1 MNFFIKRIF
10 LDGNDEAYNIYD
22 KPWRSEN
29 TLSNHLYRPPKNMDG
44 ENYGG
49 DIEEIAK
56 QKRFVPDRGFA
67 GAEGSAQRGSGP
79 VQFEK
84 DQEDSFGIDKLLADV
99 KRVRTY
105 TKFF

>member
-1 MNFFIKRIF
+1 
-10 LDGNDEAYNIYD
+10 
-22 KPWRSEN
+22 
-29 TLSNHLYRPPKNMDG
+29 MDG

-105 TKFF
+105 TKFFLNQNNTGGVVVRNHKRVAVRNYTKFLAKKMRSKIRSKN